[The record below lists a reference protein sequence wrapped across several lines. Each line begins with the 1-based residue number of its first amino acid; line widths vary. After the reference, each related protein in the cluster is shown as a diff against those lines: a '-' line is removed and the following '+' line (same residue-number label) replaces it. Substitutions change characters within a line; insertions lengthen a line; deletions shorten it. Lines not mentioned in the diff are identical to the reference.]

1 MFTDNSGFVTFLSSK
16 RAQQLIGT
24 LVPLNGGVEA
34 ELKVFSPNDESLRK
48 SDASKIRSLL
58 RSHASAS
65 QSQASA
71 SKSKGI
77 VVPAA
82 SGGAWSHAASSGSK
96 KSGGLTGEAFPE
108 LGGASSSKPAS
119 SAPTVIQAKVAAPVP
134 AKKVA
139 VKAAPAPAKVA
150 AAVSA
155 PKKQI
160 LQHAIAAPV
169 PSSYGIIGGQ
179 KVDVRVVTEQMENRF
194 PVASK
199 TALTLLVCNDTSSS
213 KILQS
218 VSMESPE
225 WKSDVKVETEVGVD
239 DFGQKT
245 DGETIGPQR
254 SLPIHISVSTPQE
267 SQVMVIKFSFKM
279 QHKTIRH
286 RVTIVVIEE
295 DEVPLAPIVARPPV
309 AYRPDAIKRQ
319 VVRYDPALFSSI
331 RVIERDTFPD
341 EENAFPITEADEA
354 RLKLSLDEPLGS
366 PVWPSREN
374 YKSRMHDLLWME
386 EMEQKRLL
394 RKFDLP
400 KTKIVREFDPR
411 VKDPLFSLEVA
422 SLSERRPTIAVGDS
436 IFAWRLESADV
447 EYEGYVMSVKQ
458 ARVIVAFHPD
468 FFQRVWEADAFFTVR
483 FGSTRYPFLINHRS
497 VDMVDLNVVWPISKA
512 SSATAEA
519 AIGVTEAKL
528 HDKRL
533 ARNSEQMRAINLGL
547 NRRVKNGENFPLLV
561 FGPFGTGK
569 TQTLVE
575 LAHQAFIQRPG
586 SHILICTLSNS
597 AADVVATRLIS
608 IPTIAKS
615 PANLIRLYA
624 ETRRLEQIRSELQ
637 PFTYSDPRTG
647 QFAVPPHLSSYRI
660 VVMTC
665 SNAVRIQHLA
675 KGHFSHIIIDEAAQL
690 LEADV
695 LHPLSI
701 ANQNTSIIMAGDP
714 RQLTHR
720 SQSKAVALRTL
731 SLSMMDR
738 LSVLDMYCRFDDA
751 RSNIVPV
758 AENWLYLNDNYRSH
772 PAILEYCSHRF
783 YDGRLQSRADL
794 SALPR
799 LGEWAALENPNFP
812 LVYAPC
818 SGVEQ
823 VEDDSPSF
831 FNLEEAKTIVLF
843 VQSLLK
849 DPAAARVQQ
858 EDIGIITPFY
868 KQNAK
873 IRQMLR
879 IVGLPNVVVSS
890 INDLQGREFQAVFV
904 STVRSSLKMMQEDAY
919 QGQGFINNPQALN
932 TVISRAR
939 SLVMIVGHPLPIVHD
954 ESLSNYAQ
962 ACDTSGTLFGRWPT
976 NEEFDMMKAEDES
989 YHMFVT
995 RVGEVQVDKSLFQL
1009 PSHHDAAP
1017 RPVQR
1022 PAPGPIGP
1030 PSSSNG
1036 FDAAHGLPLA
1046 PIAPP
1051 ANGAKA
1057 RMANDAPAYQPSSSA
1072 PAPGPI
1078 GPPGMNAAGGPPPRI
1093 CLQDLHGKA
1102 LTMLGDRPLLVKL
1115 PEYDAPDAVVMTV
1128 EGRFEVHIAS
1138 LGYIPQV
1145 LIARPGVIAV
1155 QLSPVEA
1162 NPAHSVLWTS
1172 TQSRPLALEVH
1183 KPELATHMNIERSYA
1198 SIKVIFHRDADIT
1211 PNSVSTNFVPM

>member
-1 MFTDNSGFVTFLSSK
+1 MD
-16 RAQQLIGT
+16 
-24 LVPLNGGVEA
+24 
-34 ELKVFSPNDESLRK
+34 
-48 SDASKIRSLL
+48 
-58 RSHASAS
+58 
-65 QSQASA
+65 
-71 SKSKGI
+71 
-77 VVPAA
+77 
-82 SGGAWSHAASSGSK
+82 
-96 KSGGLTGEAFPE
+96 AFPE
-108 LGGASSSKPAS
+108 LGAASAPKPAS
-119 SAPTVIQAKVAAPVP
+119 AAPTVQAKAAAPVP

-139 VKAAPAPAKVA
+139 AKAAPAPAKVSNAVA
-150 AAVSA
+150 AAGA
-155 PKKQI
+155 KKQI
-160 LQHAIAAPV
+160 LQRPIAAPA
-169 PSSYGIIGGQ
+169 PSISGIVGGQ
-179 KVDVRVVTEQMENRF
+179 KVEVRVVTELMENRL

-213 KILQS
+213 KTLQS

-225 WKSDVKVETEVGVD
+225 WKSDVKIESEIGVD

-245 DGETIGPQR
+245 DGEVIGPQR
-254 SLPIHISVSTPQE
+254 SLPIHISVNTPQE
-267 SQVMVIKFSFKM
+267 SQVMIIKFSFKL

-295 DEVPLAPIVARPPV
+295 EEVPLAPVISRP
-309 AYRPDAIKRQ
+309 AAAASYRPDAIRRQ
-319 VVRYDPALFSSI
+319 VIRYDPQLFSSVRI
-331 RVIERDTFPD
+331 IEHDVFPD
-341 EENAFPITEADEA
+341 AENAYPVTEEVEERLNAALNVPI
-354 RLKLSLDEPLGS
+354 GS
-366 PVWPSREN
+366 PVWPSRED
-374 YKSRMHDLLWME
+374 YKTRMHDLLWME

-400 KTKIVREFDPR
+400 KTKIVREFEPH
-411 VKDPLFSLEVA
+411 VKDALFSLEVA

-436 IFAWRLESADV
+436 IFAWRQGTVDV
-447 EYEGYVMSVKQ
+447 EYEGYVVRVKQ
-458 ARVIVAFHPD
+458 ARVIVIFHPD

-497 VDMVDLNVVWPISKA
+497 VDLVDLNVVWPVSNP
-512 SSATAEA
+512 SPATAESVV
-519 AIGVTEAKL
+519 GVNESKL

-533 ARNSEQMRAINLGL
+533 ARNAEQMRAINLGL
-547 NRRVKNGENFPLLV
+547 NRRVKNGQNFPLLV

-575 LAHQAFIQRPG
+575 LAHQAFIQRPA
-586 SHILICTLSNS
+586 STILICTLSNS

-608 IPTIAKS
+608 IPIIAKS
-615 PANLIRLYA
+615 PSNLIRLYA
-624 ETRRLEQIRSELQ
+624 STRRLEQIKYELQ
-637 PFTYSDPRTG
+637 PFTYSDPATG
-647 QFAVPPHLSSYRI
+647 QFDVPPHLSSYRI

-695 LHPLSI
+695 LHPLAL
-701 ANQNTSIIMAGDP
+701 ANHNTSIVMAGDP
-714 RQLTHR
+714 KQLTHR
-720 SQSKAVALRTL
+720 SQSKAEALKTL
-731 SLSMMDR
+731 SLSMMER
-738 LSVLDMYCRFDDA
+738 LNVLEMYSRFDD
-751 RSNIVPV
+751 SKSSIVPV
-758 AENWLYLNDNYRSH
+758 TDNWAYLNDNYRSH
-772 PAILEYCSHRF
+772 PALLEYCSHRF
-783 YDGRLQSRADL
+783 YDGLLQSRADL
-794 SALPR
+794 AALPR
-799 LGEWAALENPNFP
+799 LGEWSALENPNFP

-858 EDIGIITPFY
+858 DDIGVITPFY
-868 KQNAK
+868 KQNTK

-879 IVGLPNVVVSS
+879 TVGLPNVTVSS

-939 SLVMIVGHPLPIVHD
+939 SLVMIVGHPLPIAHD
-954 ESLSNYAQ
+954 EALNNYAQ
-962 ACDTSGTLFGRWPT
+962 ACDASGTLFGRWPT
-976 NEEFDMMKAEDES
+976 NEEFERMKAEDES
-989 YHMFVT
+989 YHTFVT
-995 RVGEVQVDKSLFQL
+995 RAGEAQVDQSLFQL
-1009 PSHHDAAP
+1009 PDNLNHRHEEPKAVA
-1017 RPVQR
+1017 RPH
-1022 PAPGPIGP
+1022 PTPIGP

-1036 FDAAHGLPLA
+1036 LEGLVLA

-1051 ANGAKA
+1051 NGAKS
-1057 RMANDAPAYQPSSSA
+1057 RMANDAPSYQPSSS
-1072 PAPGPI
+1072 APGPI
-1078 GPPGMNAAGGPPPRI
+1078 GPPGLGGAGGPPPRI
-1093 CLQDLHGKA
+1093 RLQELHGKA

-1115 PEYDAPDAVVMTV
+1115 PDYDAPDAIVMTV
-1128 EGRFEVHIAS
+1128 DGRFEVHISS

-1145 LIARPGVIAV
+1145 LISRPGVVAV

-1162 NPAHSVLWTS
+1162 SPNHAVLWTS
-1172 TQSRPLALEVH
+1172 THARPLAIEVH

-1198 SIKVIFHRDADIT
+1198 SIKVIFHREVDIT
-1211 PNSVSTNFVPM
+1211 PHPVSTNFMPM